1 MRTVEFPFQGN
12 VYYLCLNGAALFE
25 IYEHFG
31 TKGSVLDHIG
41 GNGKKP
47 FLAVCWMLSK
57 LAEQGELVRRFQ
69 GYDHG
74 TFPTE
79 QMFRTMLAPLDVP
92 RAKSA
97 ISEAYRLGF
106 QQEEAPEKKRV
117 DLGLLELQK
126 KRDRHDKSP
135 VPAFGYP
142 VPGAV
147 CPGGPADDA
156 GAVERPG
163 LSGTPASRDQE

>member
-31 TKGSVLDHIG
+31 TKGSVLDHIR

-126 KRDRHDKSP
+126 KT
-135 VPAFGYP
+135 
-142 VPGAV
+142 
-147 CPGGPADDA
+147 GPA
-156 GAVERPG
+156 
-163 LSGTPASRDQE
+163 